1 MVITVGASPRA
12 GVWLGWHMPIRYSW
26 KQMLPGSQ
34 AHWLKRLWKG
44 RKSKWISQRIALFD
58 PTVQRFSCH
67 RRGEVDCGRR
77 TSRRR
82 KDTGR
87 DRRGKKCVLC
97 QTLSLTPNLFS
108 FSSCAK
114 MPPLAWA
121 DGTESYLVDCKVNLL
136 KRTRRHSNGLS
147 QAKQTDLRNRE
158 GRGGSDGRGNYRVPC
173 QC

>member
-26 KQMLPGSQ
+26 KQMLLGSQ

-44 RKSKWISQRIALFD
+44 SKSKWISQRIALLD

-82 KDTGR
+82 KDKRTY
-87 DRRGKKCVLC
+87 RRRKKCYPPERQC
-97 QTLSLTPNLFS
+97 SLSNIIFNTKPFLFLLMCKDATFGMGRWHRILFS
-108 FSSCAK
+108 
-114 MPPLAWA
+114 W
-121 DGTESYLVDCKVNLL
+121 
-136 KRTRRHSNGLS
+136 S
-147 QAKQTDLRNRE
+147 QSEFDEEVQATL
-158 GRGGSDGRGNYRVPC
+158 
-173 QC
+173 